1 MQTTNRKEYSVT
13 VNIFIFL
20 TLICIVGITRIIMV
34 QMTDTNRFE
43 SIDIIDE
50 VKYDSNADM
59 AATILKVKNTIE
71 KYYNIN
77 VYYETK
83 NGVELLIDYNK
94 ENKLDKIILTAQI
107 DTTKMG
113 YKLTDEYLMTKTFLL
128 KTKELNI
135 NEEDFNTLSECT
147 KGIEPKACTTDK
159 ITVKEA
165 NEATS
170 YIPRFVILINN

>member
-1 MQTTNRKEYSVT
+1 M
-13 VNIFIFL
+13 
-20 TLICIVGITRIIMV
+20 
-34 QMTDTNRFE
+34 
-43 SIDIIDE
+43 
-50 VKYDSNADM
+50 
-59 AATILKVKNTIE
+59 
-71 KYYNIN
+71 
-77 VYYETK
+77 
-83 NGVELLIDYNK
+83 
-94 ENKLDKIILTAQI
+94 TAQI

-113 YKLTDEYLMTKTFLL
+113 YKLTDEYLMSKTFLL

-147 KGIEPKACTTDK
+147 KGIEPKACTTDN